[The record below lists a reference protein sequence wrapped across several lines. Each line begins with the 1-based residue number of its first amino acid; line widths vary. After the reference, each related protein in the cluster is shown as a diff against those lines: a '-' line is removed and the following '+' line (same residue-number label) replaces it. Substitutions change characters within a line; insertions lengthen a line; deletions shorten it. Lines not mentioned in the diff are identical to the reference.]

1 MISAIIL
8 LLAVLTA
15 GAIVGIFAAALVEL
29 HAVDDCVPHN
39 TRTELFGSHSVFS
52 AERS

>member
-1 MISAIIL
+1 MVSAIIF

-15 GAIVGIFAAALVEL
+15 GAIVGIFVVALVEL
-29 HAVDDCVPHN
+29 HAPDDCVPHD
-39 TRTELFGSHSVFS
+39 TRTGLFGSRSVFS